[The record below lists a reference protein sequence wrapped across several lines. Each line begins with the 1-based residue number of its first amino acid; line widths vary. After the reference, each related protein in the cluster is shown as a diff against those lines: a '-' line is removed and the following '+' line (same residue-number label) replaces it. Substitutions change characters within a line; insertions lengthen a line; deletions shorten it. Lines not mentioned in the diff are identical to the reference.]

1 MTSQFTIISSDH
13 SIQLLRLKCMEITT
27 KNGNFPRLPFKRGHA
42 QFLTDSGFLFS
53 SILDTYLISFQ
64 QHSGYLL
71 DFFSATFWIPTWCLF
86 SNILDTYLI
95 SFQQHSGYLLDF
107 FSAIFWI
114 PTWFLF
120 TCETGELIFNKV
132 SCKLVFFW
140 DNLCLQNSLILGL
153 CAKLAKN
160 IENTFWLIIIYGNH
174 LWSDNLLWTIPHS
187 LLCCKVVIDKLY
199 LRWTEGPLSK
209 PNIFKVSV

>member
-1 MTSQFTIISSDH
+1 MLIWSKGVLKERGQVHYTFFRHTTNDVTIRHYFVRPHIELWIGQFILNNGK
-13 SIQLLRLKCMEITT
+13 SIQLTIVV
-27 KNGNFPRLPFKRGHA
+27 
-42 QFLTDSGFLFS
+42 
-53 SILDTYLISFQ
+53 SF
-64 QHSGYLL
+64 
-71 DFFSATFWIPTWCLF
+71 T
-86 SNILDTYLI
+86 NILDTYLI

-160 IENTFWLIIIYGNH
+160 IENTVWLIIIYGNH

-209 PNIFKVSV
+209 PNIFKVSA